1 MDNFPNLFFSLFEEK
16 YYVYNVFKTLSQ
28 QIICG
33 RLLQVINDGKKVI
46 SIIDLNF
53 VWVNGNIY

>member
-1 MDNFPNLFFSLFEEK
+1 MKDEFAHNIDNFPNLSFSLFEEK
-16 YYVYNVFKTLSQ
+16 CYVHDVFKTLSQ

-46 SIIDLNF
+46 SIIDLN
-53 VWVNGNIY
+53 